1 MKLGQLLMRFCRWSQ
16 TVAVGLRVTT
26 ATLVIV
32 ALLSPANA
40 QFWGDS
46 WGWGGRQQQRQQPY
60 NPFGGS
66 WSDRPG
72 GFWGDRQRE
81 SPRYPRQKERVR
93 ETEREE
99 PPDYSRAPPSSPR
112 KDATVKIVV
121 MGDANADWLAY
132 GLEDAFSE
140 NTDIGIVRRHRTE
153 SGLIRYDQRRDTEW
167 PQAAREIIAAEK
179 PRYIV
184 MMVGNN
190 DRQPI
195 REKISPAAPAAAA
208 RLNTQPGKAGSVPAG
223 SPSQSDLERQA
234 SEEQRAAHNIT
245 AEQSR
250 QTSSGPWE
258 FRSDQWELGYVRR
271 IDATIA
277 ALKSAGVPVIWV
289 GLPSQRGPK
298 ASADSAYLN
307 DLYRSRAEKAGI
319 IYVDVWDGFVDEAG
333 KFASQGPDYQGQI
346 RRLRTGDGIHFTKYG
361 ARKLA
366 LYVEREIERLTAL
379 RIPVALPTPV
389 DQDVHTRKGKLGGT
403 TKPDAGPVLPLT
415 TPSVGAEKV
424 LLGGPTEK
432 LPLTSDPAAA
442 RVLSTG
448 EAVMPTT
455 GRADDFRWPAR
466 GDITTDGA
474 NLASPRTK

>member
-1 MKLGQLLMRFCRWSQ
+1 
-16 TVAVGLRVTT
+16 
-26 ATLVIV
+26 
-32 ALLSPANA
+32 
-40 QFWGDS
+40 
-46 WGWGGRQQQRQQPY
+46 
-60 NPFGGS
+60 
-66 WSDRPG
+66 
-72 GFWGDRQRE
+72 
-81 SPRYPRQKERVR
+81 
-93 ETEREE
+93 
-99 PPDYSRAPPSSPR
+99 
-112 KDATVKIVV
+112 
-121 MGDANADWLAY
+121 
-132 GLEDAFSE
+132 
-140 NTDIGIVRRHRTE
+140 
-153 SGLIRYDQRRDTEW
+153 
-167 PQAAREIIAAEK
+167 
-179 PRYIV
+179 

-190 DRQPI
+190 DRQSI
-195 REKISPAAPAAAA
+195 REKIAPAAPAAAA

-298 ASADSAYLN
+298 ASADTAYLN

-333 KFASQGPDYQGQI
+333 KFSSQGPDYQGQI

-366 LYVEREIERLTAL
+366 LYVEREIERLTSP

-389 DQDVHTRKGKLGGT
+389 DQDVRTRKGKLGGT
-403 TKPDAGPVLPLT
+403 TKPDSGPVLPLT
-415 TPSVGAEKV
+415 TPGVDAEKV
-424 LLGGPTEK
+424 LLGGQTDRS
-432 LPLTSDPAAA
+432 PLTSDPVAA

-448 EAVMPTT
+448 EAVMPST
-455 GRADDFRWPAR
+455 GRADDFKWPAR

-474 NLASPRTK
+474 NLASPRKR